1 MIDFLEE
8 IWKLERKKERY
19 IQALREQPTATQIA
33 YLNDK
38 LAWEKSDKLRMDYFI
53 ETLETY
59 HFDDEVRIGIWKNWL
74 KVSMYHQFRRYSGI
88 VRFLKE
94 NPQLKND
101 AINEIFHNIETNPC
115 RVFTDTGLDI
125 DDEPIFIAAMILW
138 ELNYKSA
145 LLQVIKN
152 HKTICDS
159 YFDEQDYLEI
169 KNLIEQN

>member
-8 IWKLERKKERY
+8 IWKLKRKKERY

-59 HFDDEVRIGIWKNWL
+59 HFGDEVRIGIWKNWL

-94 NPQLKND
+94 L
-101 AINEIFHNIETNPC
+101 
-115 RVFTDTGLDI
+115 V
-125 DDEPIFIAAMILW
+125 
-138 ELNYKSA
+138 
-145 LLQVIKN
+145 
-152 HKTICDS
+152 
-159 YFDEQDYLEI
+159 
-169 KNLIEQN
+169 